1 MASNDPHEQAYEIF
15 ADDYEMALEAL
26 PALVR
31 EAQTYKDT
39 DIVDALGQHLLMYH
53 IWGLHEVRD
62 ENHLADPILPGDRAG
77 QRTMGG
83 FIQLPG
89 QFAAFRRGYAQRRTR
104 GNGSKRSSNGAL
116 RVADPTEIG
125 RFSWWLRADCLEAVW
140 RLDAFLRV
148 LDLNVVDTVFLSWE
162 VLESMAGTH
171 TAKVLHCL
179 EKMVADVAPPGF
191 DFHLGWESA
200 ANIIRTAMRSTDPA
214 ILQRAGF
221 IREGL
226 LQKGRSEFLE
236 VSA

>member
-1 MASNDPHEQAYEIF
+1 
-15 ADDYEMALEAL
+15 
-26 PALVR
+26 
-31 EAQTYKDT
+31 
-39 DIVDALGQHLLMYH
+39 MYH

-62 ENHLADPILPGDRAG
+62 ENTLLTRYYRGDRAG

-104 GNGSKRSSNGAL
+104 GSGSKRSSNGVYGLPIRPRSVDLAGGSEPAAWRL
-116 RVADPTEIG
+116 
-125 RFSWWLRADCLEAVW
+125 SW

-162 VLESMAGTH
+162 VLERMAGTH

-214 ILQRAGF
+214 ILQRAGL

>member
-1 MASNDPHEQAYEIF
+1 MHD
-15 ADDYEMALEAL
+15 
-26 PALVR
+26 
-31 EAQTYKDT
+31 
-39 DIVDALGQHLLMYH
+39 
-53 IWGLHEVRD
+53 VRD
-62 ENHLADPILPGDRAG
+62 ETALLTRYY
-77 QRTMGG
+77 
-83 FIQLPG
+83 
-89 QFAAFRRGYAQRRTR
+89 RGAEQDKERWAVLFNFL
-104 GNGSKRSSNGAL
+104 GNSLHSEEGTLNDELEERVKTFFEWRL

-125 RFSWWLRADCLEAVW
+125 RFSWWLRADCLEAAW

-148 LDLNVVDTVFLSWE
+148 LDLNTVDTVFLSWE

-179 EKMVADVAPPGF
+179 EKMVADVAPSGF
-191 DFHLGWESA
+191 DFHLGGQSA

-214 ILQRAGF
+214 IRQRAGL